1 MICWLSGK
9 KTILLVISL
18 WVLTLNFVFANTS
31 DEANSHDTGSET
43 TPKDFQY
50 ILKMGSLISYHTY
63 LSNYDFKNKLTKNGR
78 IIISPA
84 YLQIEK
90 NYLDYGIH
98 LFLSTDSI
106 ASPILGIMGETVI
119 DQNEKIKT
127 TLFAGGYFVS
137 ASAWGRVK
145 NHPKYFTSIIKDRIG
160 LAVPVVGYKAEYRLY
175 QGESFKLSS
184 VLAVSLTLVHL
195 GFFYNFPL

>member
-1 MICWLSGK
+1 MNICPRVK
-9 KTILLVISL
+9 KTILLVISVWAFSFPL
-18 WVLTLNFVFANTS
+18 VFANDNS
-31 DEANSHDTGSET
+31 SEAL
-43 TPKDFQY
+43 PKEY
-50 ILKMGSLISYHTY
+50 NYLLKIGSLISYHTY
-63 LSNYDFKNKLTKNGR
+63 LSNYDFENKITKNGR
-78 IIISPA
+78 LIVSPA

-90 NYLDYGIH
+90 NYSDYGFH

-106 ASPILGIMGETVI
+106 ASPILGLMGETVI

-127 TLFAGGYFVS
+127 SLFAGGYFVS

-145 NHPKYFTSIIKDRIG
+145 NHPKYFTSIVKDRIG

-175 QGESFKLSS
+175 QGENFKLSS